1 MRKKITHLI
10 IFISGANKEPG
21 KALRKAFLALVMLIV
36 PLLTFAQQK
45 IGGKVT
51 AQEDGSALPG
61 VSVRIKGTNS
71 GTATDPKG
79 DFSLTASQ
87 GDVLEFTFIGYHD
100 LQVPVTSSV
109 KYNVS
114 LQSVRTSLTEIVVT
128 GQGLKREKR
137 SLGYAVATI
146 NKEDIG
152 DNTSPINAL
161 AGKVAGLSIT
171 SGYAP
176 GASSRITL
184 RGPTSFSGSNQ
195 PVFVIDGIPVSNDNF
210 RNADFLNDQVDYG
223 NRGNDINPNDI
234 ESITVL
240 KGPAAAALYGSIAS
254 NGAILI
260 TTKKGKKNS
269 PAQINFSTSYQ
280 LSSILKYPTFQNEFG
295 EGNIYAGIADDRRE
309 NFSWGEPFDGKERP
323 FGQVIDGKQQLKTYK
338 AIPNNVKDFFDKGQT
353 FNNNLTLSGGSD
365 KSTYFLSVGALNNK
379 GIIPTT
385 NYNKYSVRFSG
396 SSEFSDKF
404 SSQASIG
411 YTNISSQL
419 PLGGQTN
426 SVYNSIFQQ
435 PRDAP
440 IVDFKDLSNPYNGT
454 FIDATG
460 VPRYGYYG
468 AYTKNPYFLLQN
480 YINNNSVERVNGT
493 LSLSYKPITGLDIT
507 ERIGADIYSDRRYE
521 KGAKYSFQPV
531 DPFYNGNN
539 WNDNGKYSQDITNYS
554 QINHDLIITYATAL
568 TRDLNMKVLGGN
580 NVRMLTINN
589 LASATNTTGGLI
601 VPGYY
606 NLDNSNGPIN
616 STNSLSQR
624 RLYGFYGE
632 ADFDY
637 KSMLF
642 LGGTIRN
649 DISSTL
655 PTNNNSYVYPSVNGA
670 FVFSELYKD
679 KAFSNVLSYGKI
691 RASYAKVGADASPYR
706 LQTTYSKTDIN
717 SDFGEILFPIT
728 SNNNIIPGFARGT
741 LIGNPKLKPEFT
753 SSFEVGTELSFL
765 KNMINLDVTYYT
777 TKSTNQIVDVPI
789 PNSSG
794 FSATTLNVGEM
805 TNKGLEIGIKAT
817 PVNTSYGLRVDLFG
831 TFSSLDNKV
840 VSINDQLDQVAISGG
855 ISGTT
860 AMAQVAAK
868 GRKYGTF
875 YGTGLA
881 LDPATGK
888 VIVDPGTG
896 LPLANATRY
905 YGSYLPDYMASLG
918 GSISYKGF
926 MLKFLFD
933 TKQGGVFYSNT
944 KSVIDFGGYTVETA
958 ANGRLPYV
966 FPNSVYDDGSGKFV
980 NNTSV
985 KFSPY
990 QYWTSVVPAGENIID
1005 ASYVKLREASLSYSF
1020 SQSMLRHTP
1029 FNKLG
1034 ITLYGN
1040 NLFLWVPS
1048 SNKFA
1053 DPEINGQGASN
1064 VQGYEFLSNPSLR
1077 NMGIKVDVSF

>member
-1 MRKKITHLI
+1 MMKKTTHLI
-10 IFISGANKEPG
+10 IFISGARKESK
-21 KALRKAFLALVMLIV
+21 KAFHRAFLALVMLIV

-45 IGGKVT
+45 ITGKVT

-61 VSVRIKGTNS
+61 VSVRIKNTNT

-79 DFSLTASQ
+79 NYSITASQ
-87 GDVLEFTFIGYHD
+87 GEVIVFSFIGYND
-100 LQVPVTSSV
+100 QEITVTGAT

-114 LQSVRTSLTEIVVT
+114 LQSVRTALTEIVVT
-128 GQGLKREKR
+128 GQGVKREKR

-161 AGKVAGLSIT
+161 TGKVAGLNIT

-184 RGPTSFSGSNQ
+184 RGPTSFSGNNQ
-195 PVFVIDGIPVSNDNF
+195 PVFVVDGIPVSNDNI

-269 PAQINFSTSYQ
+269 PAQINFSSSYQ
-280 LSSILKYPTFQNEFG
+280 LSEILKYPTFQNQFG
-295 EGNIYAGIADDRRE
+295 EGNLDGIPDDRRE

-323 FGQVIDGKQQLKTYK
+323 WGQVINGKQQLKKYE
-338 AIPNNVKDFFDKGQT
+338 AIPDNVKHFFDKGQT
-353 FNNNLTLSGGSD
+353 FNNNLTVSGGNE

-385 NYNKYSVRFSG
+385 NYNKYSVRVSG
-396 SSEFSDKF
+396 SSEFSEKF
-404 SSQASIG
+404 SSQASVG

-426 SVYNSIFQQ
+426 STYASIFQQ

-454 FIDATG
+454 FTG
-460 VPRYGYYG
+460 ADGTAYYGYYG
-468 AYTKNPYFLLQN
+468 AYTKNPYFLIQN
-480 YINNNSVERVNGT
+480 YKNNNTVERVQGT
-493 LSLSYKPITGLDIT
+493 VSLSYKPIAGLDIT

-521 KGAKYSFQPV
+521 KGAKYFYQPF
-531 DPFYNGNN
+531 DPFYGTNN
-539 WNDNGKYSQDITNYS
+539 WSDNGKYSQDVNNYS
-554 QINHDLIITYATAL
+554 QINHDLIITYTRAL
-568 TRDLNMKVLGGN
+568 TKDLNMKVLGGN
-580 NVRMLTINN
+580 NVRMVTSNN
-589 LASATNTTGGLI
+589 LFAATNTNGGLI
-601 VPGYY
+601 VPDFY
-606 NLDNSNGPIN
+606 NLDNSKGPIN
-616 STNSLSQR
+616 STNTLTQR

-637 KSMLF
+637 KNMLF

-655 PTNNNSYVYPSVNGA
+655 PTNNNSYVYPSVNAA

-679 KAFSNVLSYGKI
+679 NAFSDILSFGKV
-691 RASYAKVGADASPYR
+691 RVSYAKVGADAPAYR
-706 LQTTYSKTDIN
+706 LQTTYTKTDI
-717 SDFGEILFPIT
+717 SADFGEILFPIT
-728 SNNNIIPGFARGT
+728 SNGNIVPGFSRRT
-741 LIGNPKLKPEFT
+741 LIGNPDLKPEFT

-765 KNMINLDVTYYT
+765 KNMINLDVTYYN

-794 FSATTLNVGEM
+794 FSFKTMNVGQM
-805 TNKGLEIGIKAT
+805 TNKGLEIGLKAT

-831 TFSSLDNKV
+831 TYSHLDNNV
-840 VSINDQLDQVAISGG
+840 DYINGDLQQVAISAG

-860 AMAQVAAK
+860 AMSQVAAK
-868 GRKYGTF
+868 GKKYGTF
-875 YGTGLA
+875 YGTGL
-881 LDPATGK
+881 K
-888 VIVDPGTG
+888 VDDNGHVVIDKATG
-896 LPLANATRY
+896 LPIANATRY
-905 YGSYLPDYMASLG
+905 FGSYLPDYMASFG

-944 KSVIDFGGYTVETA
+944 KSLIDFGGYALETA
-958 ANGRLPYV
+958 ANNRQDYV
-966 FPNSVYDDGSGKFV
+966 FPNSVYDDGTGKMV
-980 NNTSV
+980 PNTSI
-985 KFSPY
+985 KFHPY
-990 QYWTSVVPAGENIID
+990 NYWTNVKPAGEDIID
-1005 ASYVKLREASLSYSF
+1005 ASYIKLREASIGYTF
-1020 SQSMLRHTP
+1020 SQSMLKRTP
-1029 FNKLG
+1029 FTKLG
-1034 ITLYGN
+1034 IVLYGN
-1040 NLFLWVPS
+1040 NLFLWVPG

>member
-1 MRKKITHLI
+1 MRKKTTHLI
-10 IFISGANKEPG
+10 PFIPGINTATKE
-21 KALRKAFLALVMLIV
+21 AFRKAFLAMLVFIL
-36 PLLTFAQQK
+36 PLFAFAQQQVT
-45 IGGKVT
+45 GKVT

-61 VSVRIKGTNS
+61 VSVRIKNTNT
-71 GTATDPKG
+71 GTATDAKG
-79 DFSLTASQ
+79 NYTITASQ
-87 GDVLEFTFIGYHD
+87 GSILVFSFIGYNE
-100 LQVPVTSSV
+100 QEIPVTSGLR
-109 KYNVS
+109 YNVS
-114 LQSVRTSLTEIVVT
+114 LQSVRTSLTEIIVT
-128 GQGLKREKR
+128 GQGVKREKR

-146 NKEDIG
+146 NKEDLG

-161 AGKVAGLSIT
+161 TGKVAGLNIT

-184 RGPTSFSGSNQ
+184 RGPTSFSGNNQ
-195 PVFVIDGIPVSNDNF
+195 PVFVIDGIPVSNDNI
-210 RNADFLNDQVDYG
+210 RNTDFLNDQVDYG
-223 NRGNDINPNDI
+223 NRGNDLNPNDI

-280 LSSILKYPTFQNEFG
+280 LSKILKFPTFQNEFG
-295 EGNIYAGIADDRRE
+295 EGNLDGIPDDRRE
-309 NFSWGEPFDGKERP
+309 NFSWGEKFDGKERP
-323 FGQVIDGKQQLKTYK
+323 FGQIIDGKQQLKKYE
-338 AIPNNVKDFFDKGQT
+338 AIPNNVKDFFDPGQT
-353 FNNNLTLSGGSD
+353 FNNNLTVSGGNE

-385 NYNKYSVRFSG
+385 NYNKYSVRVSG

-404 SSQASIG
+404 SSQASVG

-426 SVYNSIFQQ
+426 SVYASIFQQ

-440 IVDFKDLSNPYNGT
+440 IVDFKDLSNHYNGT
-454 FIDATG
+454 FTG
-460 VPRYGYYG
+460 PDGTNYYGYYG

-480 YINNNSVERVNGT
+480 YKNNNSVERVNGT
-493 LSLSYKPITGLDIT
+493 FSLSYKPINGLDIT

-521 KGAKYSFQPV
+521 KAAKYSFVPV
-531 DPFYNGNN
+531 DPFYEGNN
-539 WNDNGKYSQDITNYS
+539 WVDNGKYSQDITNYT
-554 QINHDLIITYATAL
+554 QFNHDLIITYTTAL
-568 TRDLNMKVLGGN
+568 TRDLNMKLLAGN
-580 NVRMLTINN
+580 NFRMTTSNN
-589 LASATNTTGGLI
+589 LFSATNTTGGLI
-601 VPGYY
+601 VPGFY
-606 NLDNSNGPIN
+606 NLDNSNGPVN
-616 STNSLSQR
+616 STNTLSQR

-637 KSMLF
+637 KNMLF

-649 DISSTL
+649 DVSSTL
-655 PTNNNSYVYPSVNGA
+655 PTNNNSYVYPSVNAA

-679 KAFSNVLSYGKI
+679 KAFSDILSFGKV
-691 RASYAKVGADASPYR
+691 RVSYAKVGADAPAYR
-706 LQTTYSKTDIN
+706 LQTTYTKTDVN
-717 SDFGEILFPIT
+717 GDFGEILFPIT
-728 SNNNIIPGFARGT
+728 SNNATIPGFARNNR
-741 LIGNPKLKPEFT
+741 IGNPNLKPEFT
-753 SSFEVGTELSFL
+753 SSFEVGTELSLL
-765 KNMINLDVTYYT
+765 KNKINLDVTYYS

-794 FSATTLNVGEM
+794 FNNITLNVGEM
-805 TNKGLEIGIKAT
+805 TNKGLEIGVRAT
-817 PVNTSYGLRVDLFG
+817 PVNTAYGLRVELYG
-831 TFSSLDNKV
+831 TYSKLDNKV
-840 VSINDQLDQVAISGG
+840 VDINDKLDQVAISAG

-881 LDPATGK
+881 VDPTSGK
-888 VIVDPGTG
+888 VIIDQATG
-896 LPLANATRY
+896 LPLNNATNY
-905 YGSYLPDYMASLG
+905 YGSYLPDYMASFG
-918 GSISYKGF
+918 ANISYKGF

-944 KSVIDFGGYTVETA
+944 KSLIDFGGYALETA
-958 ANGRLPYV
+958 TNGRQDYV
-966 FPNSVYDDGSGKFV
+966 FPNSVYQDANGKYV
-980 NNTSV
+980 DNTSI
-985 KFSPY
+985 KFHPY
-990 QYWTSVVPAGENIID
+990 DYWTNVVPAGEHIID
-1005 ASYVKLREASLSYSF
+1005 ASYIKLREASFGYSF

-1029 FNKLG
+1029 FSKL
-1034 ITLYGN
+1034 TVLLYGN

-1053 DPEINGQGASN
+1053 DPEINAQGASN

>member
-1 MRKKITHLI
+1 MKKTTHLI
-10 IFISGANKEPG
+10 IFISGARKESK
-21 KALRKAFLALVMLIV
+21 KAFHRAFLALVMLIV

-45 IGGKVT
+45 ITGKVT

-61 VSVRIKGTNS
+61 VSVRIKNTNT

-79 DFSLTASQ
+79 NYSITASQ
-87 GDVLEFTFIGYHD
+87 GEVIVFSFIGYND
-100 LQVPVTSSV
+100 QEITVTGAT

-114 LQSVRTSLTEIVVT
+114 LQSVRTALTEIVVT
-128 GQGLKREKR
+128 GQGVKREKR

-161 AGKVAGLSIT
+161 TGKVAGLNIT

-184 RGPTSFSGSNQ
+184 RGPTSFSGNNQ
-195 PVFVIDGIPVSNDNF
+195 PVFVVDGIPVSNDNI

-269 PAQINFSTSYQ
+269 PAQINFSSSYQ
-280 LSSILKYPTFQNEFG
+280 LSEILKYPTFQNQFG
-295 EGNIYAGIADDRRE
+295 EGNLDGIPDDRRE

-323 FGQVIDGKQQLKTYK
+323 WGQVINGKQQLKKYE
-338 AIPNNVKDFFDKGQT
+338 AIPDNVKHFFDKGQT
-353 FNNNLTLSGGSD
+353 FNNNLTVSGGNE

-385 NYNKYSVRFSG
+385 NYNKYSVRVSG
-396 SSEFSDKF
+396 SSEFSEKF
-404 SSQASIG
+404 SSQASVG

-426 SVYNSIFQQ
+426 STYASIFQQ

-454 FIDATG
+454 FTG
-460 VPRYGYYG
+460 ADGTAYYGYYG
-468 AYTKNPYFLLQN
+468 AYTKNPYFLIQN
-480 YINNNSVERVNGT
+480 YKNNNTVERVQGT
-493 LSLSYKPITGLDIT
+493 VSLSYKPIAGLDIT

-521 KGAKYSFQPV
+521 KGAKYFYQPF
-531 DPFYNGNN
+531 DPFYGTNN
-539 WNDNGKYSQDITNYS
+539 WSDNGKYSQDVNNYS
-554 QINHDLIITYATAL
+554 QINHDLIITYTRAL
-568 TRDLNMKVLGGN
+568 TKDLNMKVLGGN
-580 NVRMLTINN
+580 NVRMVTSNN
-589 LASATNTTGGLI
+589 LFAATNTNGGLI
-601 VPGYY
+601 VPDFY
-606 NLDNSNGPIN
+606 NLDNSKGPIN
-616 STNSLSQR
+616 STNTLTQR

-637 KSMLF
+637 KNMLF

-655 PTNNNSYVYPSVNGA
+655 PTNNNSYVYPSVNAA

-679 KAFSNVLSYGKI
+679 NAFSDILSFGKV
-691 RASYAKVGADASPYR
+691 RVSYAKVGADAPAYR
-706 LQTTYSKTDIN
+706 LQTTYTKTDI
-717 SDFGEILFPIT
+717 SADFGEILFPIT
-728 SNNNIIPGFARGT
+728 SNGNIVPGFSRRT
-741 LIGNPKLKPEFT
+741 LIGNPDLKPEFT

-765 KNMINLDVTYYT
+765 KNMINLDVTYYN

-794 FSATTLNVGEM
+794 FSFKTMNVGQM
-805 TNKGLEIGIKAT
+805 TNKGLEIGLKAT

-831 TFSSLDNKV
+831 TYSHLDNNV
-840 VSINDQLDQVAISGG
+840 DYINGDLQQVAISAG

-860 AMAQVAAK
+860 AMSQVAAK
-868 GRKYGTF
+868 GKKYGTF
-875 YGTGLA
+875 YGTGL
-881 LDPATGK
+881 K
-888 VIVDPGTG
+888 VDDNGHVVIDKATG
-896 LPLANATRY
+896 LPIANATRY
-905 YGSYLPDYMASLG
+905 FGSYLPDYMASFG

-944 KSVIDFGGYTVETA
+944 KSLIDFGGYALETA
-958 ANGRLPYV
+958 ANNRQDYV
-966 FPNSVYDDGSGKFV
+966 FPNSVYDDGTGKMV
-980 NNTSV
+980 PNTSI
-985 KFSPY
+985 KFHPY
-990 QYWTSVVPAGENIID
+990 NYWTNVKPAGEDIID
-1005 ASYVKLREASLSYSF
+1005 ASYIKLREASIGYTF
-1020 SQSMLRHTP
+1020 SQSMLKRTP
-1029 FNKLG
+1029 FTKLG
-1034 ITLYGN
+1034 IVLYGN
-1040 NLFLWVPS
+1040 NLFLWVPG

>member
-1 MRKKITHLI
+1 MMKKTTHLI
-10 IFISGANKEPG
+10 IFIPG
-21 KALRKAFLALVMLIV
+21 VDTETKKLLRKAFLALLMLIV

-45 IGGKVT
+45 ISGKVT

-61 VSVRIKGTNS
+61 VSVRVKNTNT
-71 GTATDPKG
+71 GTATDAKG

-87 GDVLEFTFIGYHD
+87 GDVLVFTFIGYND
-100 LQVPVTSSV
+100 REVPVTGSV
-109 KYNVS
+109 KYNIS
-114 LQSVRTSLTEIVVT
+114 LQSTRTSLTEIVVT
-128 GQGLKREKR
+128 GQGVKREKR
-137 SLGYAVATI
+137 SLGYSVATI

-161 AGKVAGLSIT
+161 TGKVAGLNIT

-195 PVFVIDGIPVSNDNF
+195 PVFVVDGIPVSNDNI

-280 LSSILKYPTFQNEFG
+280 LSSILKYPDFQNEFG
-295 EGNIYAGIADDRRE
+295 QGNLDGIAEDRRE
-309 NFSWGEPFDGKERP
+309 NFSWGEAFDGKERP
-323 FGQVIDGKQQLKTYK
+323 FGQVINGKQQLKEYK
-338 AIPNNVKDFFDKGQT
+338 AIPNNVKNFFDKGQT
-353 FNNNLTLSGGSD
+353 FNNNLTVSGGNE

-396 SSEFSDKF
+396 SSEFSEKF
-404 SSQASIG
+404 SSSASIG

-440 IVDFKDLSNPYNGT
+440 IVDFKDLSNPYNDT
-454 FIDATG
+454 FIGPDGTNY
-460 VPRYGYYG
+460 YGYYG

-480 YINNNSVERVNGT
+480 YKNNNSVERVNGT
-493 LSLSYKPITGLDIT
+493 ISLSYKPIEGLDIT
-507 ERIGADIYSDRRYE
+507 ERIGADVYSDRRYE
-521 KGAKYSFQPV
+521 KGAKYFFVPA
-531 DPFYNGNN
+531 DPFYDGSN
-539 WNDNGKYSQDITNYS
+539 WTDNGKYSQDITNYS
-554 QINHDLIITYATAL
+554 QINHDLIITYGTAL
-568 TRDLNMKVLGGN
+568 AKDLNMKVLAGN
-580 NVRMLTINN
+580 NVRMITNNN
-589 LASATNTTGGLI
+589 LFSATNTTGGLI
-601 VPGYY
+601 VPGFY
-606 NLDNSNGPIN
+606 NLDNSKGPVN
-616 STNSLSQR
+616 STNTLTQR
-624 RLYGFYGE
+624 RLYGFYAS

-637 KSMLF
+637 KNMLF

-655 PTNNNSYVYPSVNGA
+655 PTSNNSYVYPSVNGA

-679 KAFSNVLSYGKI
+679 QAFSDILSFGKV
-691 RASYAKVGADASPYR
+691 RASYAKVGADAPAYR
-706 LQTTYSKTDIN
+706 LQTTYTKTDVN
-717 SDFGEILFPIT
+717 GDFGQILFPIV
-728 SNNNIIPGFARGT
+728 SNNATIPGFVRRN
-741 LIGNPKLKPEFT
+741 LIGNPDLKPEFT
-753 SSFEVGTELSFL
+753 SSFEVGAELSFL
-765 KNMINLDVTYYT
+765 KNIINLDVTYYS

-794 FSATTLNVGEM
+794 FTNITLNVGEM
-805 TNKGLEIGIKAT
+805 TNKGLEIGVKAT

-831 TFSSLDNKV
+831 TYSKLDNKV
-840 VSINDQLDQVAISGG
+840 VDINDKLDQVAISGG

-860 AMAQVAAK
+860 AMSQVAAK

-888 VIVDPGTG
+888 TIVDKETG
-896 LPLANATRY
+896 LPLNNATQY

-918 GSISYKGF
+918 GSVSYKGF

-944 KSVIDFGGYTVETA
+944 KSVIDFGGYAKETA
-958 ANGRLPYV
+958 VNGRQDYV
-966 FPNSVYDDGSGKFV
+966 FPNSVYDDGSGKLV

-985 KFSPY
+985 KFHPY
-990 QYWTSVVPAGENIID
+990 TYWTSILPAGENIID
-1005 ASYVKLREASLSYSF
+1005 ASYIKLREASIGYSF

-1029 FNKLG
+1029 FSKLSVL
-1034 ITLYGN
+1034 LYGN

-1048 SNKFA
+1048 SNQFA

-1064 VQGYEFLSNPSLR
+1064 VQGYEFLSSPSLR

>member
-1 MRKKITHLI
+1 MMKKTTHLI
-10 IFISGANKEPG
+10 IFIPDARKES
-21 KALRKAFLALVMLIV
+21 KKAFHRALLALAMLIV

-45 IGGKVT
+45 ITGKVT

-61 VSVRIKGTNS
+61 VSVRIKNTNS

-79 DFSLTASQ
+79 NFSLTASQ
-87 GDVLEFTFIGYHD
+87 GEVLIFTFIGYND
-100 LQVPVTSSV
+100 QEVTITGAT

-114 LQSVRTSLTEIVVT
+114 LQAVRTALTEIVVT
-128 GQGLKREKR
+128 GQGVKREKR

-146 NKEDIG
+146 NKDDIG

-161 AGKVAGLSIT
+161 TGKVAGLNIT

-184 RGPTSFSGSNQ
+184 RGPTSFSGNNQ
-195 PVFVIDGIPVSNDNF
+195 PVFVIDGIPVSNDNI
-210 RNADFLNDQVDYG
+210 RNTDFLNDQVDYG

-280 LSSILKYPTFQNEFG
+280 LSDILKFPAFQNQFG
-295 EGNIYAGIADDRRE
+295 EGNLDAIPNDRRE
-309 NFSWGEPFDGKERP
+309 NFSWGDPFDGKERP
-323 FGQVIDGKQQLKTYK
+323 FGQVINGKQQLKKYE

-353 FNNNLTLSGGSD
+353 FNNNLTVSGGNE

-385 NYNKYSVRFSG
+385 NYNKYSVRVSG
-396 SSEFSDKF
+396 SSEFSEKF
-404 SSQASIG
+404 SSQASVG
-411 YTNISSQL
+411 YTNITSQL

-426 SVYNSIFQQ
+426 STYASIFQQ

-440 IVDFKDLSNPYNGT
+440 IVDFRDLSNPYNGT
-454 FIDATG
+454 FTG
-460 VPRYGYYG
+460 ADGTAYYGYYG
-468 AYTKNPYFLLQN
+468 AYTKNPYFLIQN
-480 YINNNSVERVNGT
+480 YKNNNTVERIQGNV
-493 LSLSYKPITGLDIT
+493 SLTYKPFAGLDIT
-507 ERIGADIYSDRRYE
+507 ERIGADVYSDRRYE
-521 KGAKYSFQPV
+521 KGAKYFYQPF
-531 DPFYNGNN
+531 DPFYAGNN
-539 WNDNGKYSQDITNYS
+539 WSDNGKYSQDVNNYS
-554 QINHDLIITYATAL
+554 QINHDLIITYTQAL
-568 TRDLNMKVLGGN
+568 TKDLNMKLLGGN
-580 NVRMLTINN
+580 NVRMVTSNELF
-589 LASATNTTGGLI
+589 SATNTNGGLI
-601 VPGYY
+601 VPDFY
-606 NLDNSNGPIN
+606 NLDNSKGPIN
-616 STNSLSQR
+616 STNTLIQR

-632 ADFDY
+632 ANFDY
-637 KSMLF
+637 KNMLF
-642 LGGTIRN
+642 LGGTVRN

-655 PTNNNSYVYPSVNGA
+655 PTNHNSYVYPSVNAA

-679 KAFSNVLSYGKI
+679 NSFSDILSFGKVRI
-691 RASYAKVGADASPYR
+691 SYAKVGADAPAYR
-706 LQTTYSKTDIN
+706 LQTSYTKTDIN
-717 SDFGEILFPIT
+717 VDFGEILFPIT
-728 SNNNIIPGFARGT
+728 SNGNIVPGFTRRN
-741 LIGNPKLKPEFT
+741 LIGNPDLKPEFT

-765 KNMINLDVTYYT
+765 KNIINLDVTYYDT
-777 TKSTNQIVDVPI
+777 RSTDQIVDVPI

-794 FSATTLNVGEM
+794 FSFKTMNVGQM

-817 PVNTSYGLRVDLFG
+817 PVNTSYGLRVELFG
-831 TFSSLDNKV
+831 TYSYLHNNVDY
-840 VSINDQLDQVAISGG
+840 INGDLDQVAISSG

-860 AMAQVAAK
+860 AMSQVAAK

-875 YGTGLA
+875 YGTGLL
-881 LDPATGK
+881 LDAAGHV
-888 VIVDPGTG
+888 VIDKATG
-896 LPLANATRY
+896 LPIANATRY
-905 YGSYLPDYMASLG
+905 FGSYLPDYMASLG

-944 KSVIDFGGYTVETA
+944 KSLIDFGGYSLETA
-958 ANGRLPYV
+958 QNNRQDYV
-966 FPNSVYDDGSGKFV
+966 FPNSVYDDGTGKMV
-980 NNTSV
+980 PNTSI
-985 KFSPY
+985 KFHPY
-990 QYWTSVVPAGENIID
+990 NYWTNVKPAGEDIID
-1005 ASYVKLREASLSYSF
+1005 ASYIKLREASIGYTF
-1020 SQSMLRHTP
+1020 SQSMLKHTP
-1029 FNKLG
+1029 FTRLG
-1034 ITLYGN
+1034 IVLYGN